1 MLASM
6 SGSAFLAA
14 YIIFAAAL
22 IAAAWGMRRRLDPTS
37 GAPVDEGALGALDP
51 TDLAFMRGGAAG
63 VAELTVMDLVG
74 RGYLTIERYDAAFA
88 SQLIVARAD
97 DAPPASYLRPHERAV
112 LAALESPRS
121 VGDVTEDADLHAAL
135 GSTVEAS
142 GRRLDTLG
150 WTLSG
155 EAHTRLLT
163 LDAALIAALFLGVG
177 AKALAGTPDGHEG
190 VGAALVVGLIAGVAI
205 QWRVAPGRLS
215 DLGERALKQL
225 RRMHA
230 PLRARVAREERALAD
245 GQLTTLAA
253 LFDPSLLAADA
264 DRA

>member
-6 SGSAFLAA
+6 SGSTFLGLYLLFTAVLVA
-14 YIIFAAAL
+14 V
-22 IAAAWGMRRRLDPTS
+22 AWSMRKRLDPTS
-37 GAPVDEGALGALDP
+37 GSPVDEGALGALDP

-63 VAELTVMDLVG
+63 IAELTVMDLVG
-74 RGYLTIERYDAAFA
+74 RGYLSIDRYDAAFA
-88 SQLIVARAD
+88 SQLIVARAEG
-97 DAPPASYLRPHERAV
+97 APPTSYLRPHEVAV
-112 LAALESPRS
+112 LGALEAPRS
-121 VGDVTEDADLHAAL
+121 VSDVTEDADLHAAL
-135 GSTVEAS
+135 VPTVEAS
-142 GRRLDTLG
+142 TRRLDTLG

-163 LDAALIAALFLGVG
+163 LDAALLGALILGVG
-177 AKALAGTPDGHEG
+177 VKALAGTPDGHEG
-190 VGAALVVGLIAGVAI
+190 VGAAMVVGLVAGIAI

-215 DLGERALKQL
+215 DLGERAPAQL

-253 LFDPSLLAADA
+253 LFDPSLLATD
-264 DRA
+264 D